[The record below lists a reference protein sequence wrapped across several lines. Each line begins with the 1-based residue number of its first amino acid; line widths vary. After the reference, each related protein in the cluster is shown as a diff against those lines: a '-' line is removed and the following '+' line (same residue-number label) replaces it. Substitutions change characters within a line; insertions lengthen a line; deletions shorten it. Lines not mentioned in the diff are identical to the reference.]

1 MNSNEHSALQSA
13 RETSSIAPSNSDRPG
28 YIRPMSFTEAI
39 NKGNKTMLTI
49 RKDGGFQNLTA
60 WVMGRL
66 VVLFRYL
73 GAYDT
78 EGGVTDFQIQMLA
91 QRICAKYFYLTPGEL
106 DYFFVCFENGQYRKL
121 FNNGKSVNPQD
132 LMMSLVD
139 YEKDLLEARGRA
151 EEEKKRQ
158 EEAKQAAEDANK
170 PHGLEAWKLYC
181 ESHGLDPDTHRIQ
194 SVKLHDVNEEL
205 YPERDENGIIKRTI
219 DKIKRKL

>member
-1 MNSNEHSALQSA
+1 
-13 RETSSIAPSNSDRPG
+13 
-28 YIRPMSFTEAI
+28 
-39 NKGNKTMLTI
+39 MLSI
-49 RKDGGFQNLTA
+49 RKEGGIQNLTA

-66 VVLFRYL
+66 VVLFTYL
-73 GAYDT
+73 GAYGT

-121 FNNGKSVNPQD
+121 FNNGKSINPQD

-139 YEKDLLEARGRA
+139 YEKDLLAGRGRV
-151 EEEKKRQ
+151 EEERKKQR
-158 EEAKQAAEDANK
+158 EAKQAAEDAKK
-170 PHGLEAWKLYC
+170 PHGLEAWKAYC
-181 ESHGLDPDTHRIQ
+181 ESQGLDPVTHRLP

>member
-1 MNSNEHSALQSA
+1 
-13 RETSSIAPSNSDRPG
+13 
-28 YIRPMSFTEAI
+28 
-39 NKGNKTMLTI
+39 MLTI

-121 FNNGKSVNPQD
+121 FNNGKSINPQD

-139 YEKDLLEARGRA
+139 YEKDLLEERGRV

>member
-1 MNSNEHSALQSA
+1 
-13 RETSSIAPSNSDRPG
+13 
-28 YIRPMSFTEAI
+28 MSFTEAI

-49 RKDGGFQNLTA
+49 RKDGGLQNLTA

-66 VVLFRYL
+66 VVLFHYL

-121 FNNGKSVNPQD
+121 FNNGKSINPQD

-139 YEKDLLEARGRA
+139 YEKDLLEERGRV

-158 EEAKQAAEDANK
+158 EEAKQAAEDAKK
-170 PHGLEAWKLYC
+170 PHGLEAWKNYC
-181 ESHGLDPDTHRIQ
+181 KSNGLDPATHKLA
-194 SVKLHDVNEEL
+194 SVKLHNVNEEL
-205 YPERDENGIIKRTI
+205 YGTSEQRASAEHKFQPL
-219 DKIKRKL
+219 RKKKL